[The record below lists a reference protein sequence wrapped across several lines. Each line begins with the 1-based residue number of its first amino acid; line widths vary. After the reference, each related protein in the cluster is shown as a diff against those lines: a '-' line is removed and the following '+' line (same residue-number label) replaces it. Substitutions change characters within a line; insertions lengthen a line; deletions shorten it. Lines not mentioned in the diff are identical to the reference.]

1 MKYGMTKERVKIQ
14 FTDCLKRIERTAKQ
28 KGLRVAMKELSLLKV
43 NLKAWCDD
51 YQVNA
56 ECYFD
61 EIENLSAISKN
72 ILVKKI
78 SFIVNEI
85 NTQNSKY
92 MLQ

>member
-1 MKYGMTKERVKIQ
+1 MNEQRVKIQ
-14 FTDCLKRIERTAKQ
+14 FTDCLNRICRTANK
-28 KGLRVAMKELSLLKV
+28 KGLRAAMNELNNLKL

-56 ECYFD
+56 KCYFD
-61 EIENLSAISKN
+61 EIEKISAISKN

-78 SFIVNEI
+78 SFIVGEI
-85 NTQNSKY
+85 NANDSKY